1 MLNTNNMDNSD
12 VNIIINIAVVINCL
26 KASFATTL
34 A

>member
-1 MLNTNNMDNSD
+1 MFNTNNMDNSD

-26 KASFATTL
+26 KASFAATL